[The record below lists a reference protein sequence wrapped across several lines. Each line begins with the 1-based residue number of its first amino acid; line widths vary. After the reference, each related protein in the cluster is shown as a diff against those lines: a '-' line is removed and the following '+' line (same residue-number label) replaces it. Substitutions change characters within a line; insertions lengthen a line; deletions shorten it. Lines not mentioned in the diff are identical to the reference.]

1 MLAGRLAD
9 APLGSTISIEISD
22 GRSAQA
28 LRVPIGAIF
37 DPGKGPGVWLVTGE
51 TPQVT
56 WRAVHV
62 AGLGDESASV
72 VGELEVGDRVV
83 ALGAHLLREGEHV
96 RLIGREAVARVA
108 AKGGE

>member
-1 MLAGRLAD
+1 M
-9 APLGSTISIEISD
+9 
-22 GRSAQA
+22 
-28 LRVPIGAIF
+28 
-37 DPGKGPGVWLVTGE
+37 
-51 TPQVT
+51 
-56 WRAVHV
+56 HV

-108 AKGGE
+108 VQGGE